1 MVSVEPPV
9 SCAGEG
15 VRCCV
20 VAHDEL
26 PPDPF
31 AGDPFDPA
39 RELETL
45 DEPVEL
51 LDDPERADVMADL
64 TDLALYQLLLA
75 PRGIRG
81 IVVDCAD
88 CEQPHYHEWEL
99 LQASLQQLLQDGR
112 VRPHEPACEPDAS
125 LYVSWEYCRGYADA
139 ALTYEVTGD

>member
-1 MVSVEPPV
+1 MVSADGPTLCVV
-9 SCAGEG
+9 HG

-20 VAHDEL
+20 VLHDSM

-39 RELETL
+39 KALDAL
-45 DEPVEL
+45 DEPVEQ
-51 LDDPERADVMADL
+51 LDESERADVLADL
-64 TDLALYQLLLA
+64 TDLALYQMLLE

-88 CEQPHYHEWEL
+88 CEEPHYHEWEL
-99 LQASLQQLLQDGR
+99 LQASLRQLLEDGR
-112 VRPHEPACEPDAS
+112 IRPHEPACEPDSS

-139 ALTYEVTGD
+139 TLAYEVAGD